1 MPIILGRILFRV
13 ITRRQNRHLMPV
25 NGIVIEEM
33 PSLLINLPGAVL
45 VTPEM
50 QQLLVHRP
58 GSRLCDFAQVSECR
72 EFGVGNTHV
81 CFIGLDVGGGDRLE
95 FGGWGGVEEFVKD
108 GDFEVVAGPGDEFFE
123 VDFAYGANGVELKG

>member
-1 MPIILGRILFRV
+1 
-13 ITRRQNRHLMPV
+13 MPV

-95 FGGWGGVEEFVKD
+95 FGGWSGVEEFVKH
-108 GDFEVVAGPGDEFFE
+108 GDFEVVAGPGDKFFE
-123 VDFAYGANGVELKG
+123 VNFAYRANGVELEG